1 MKKILVLV
9 MCLAIMMP
17 SALGCAPGRH
27 VEKVHRE
34 KEIERDDSDVK
45 GTAYQLLKQADTF
58 RDQHPYDIG
67 DQEKM
72 YLNVISRFPDT
83 SAAKEAAARIEELK
97 NDRGYGTK

>member
-1 MKKILVLV
+1 MKNILVLV

-17 SALGCAPGRH
+17 SALGCAPAKH
-27 VEKVHRE
+27 VKNVHEQKELEK
-34 KEIERDDSDVK
+34 DDSDVK

-72 YLNVISRFPDT
+72 YQNVISRFPDT
-83 SAAKEAAARIEELK
+83 SAAREAAARIEELK